1 MVISTASAIFGRV
14 PTRPRR
20 LWKVIETAKGQAM
33 DLCRLCQGF
42 SLHELARL
50 PGRTGNLDLTIA
62 RQNVAEGCRFCSLL
76 VTSVC
81 KGQLHP
87 ESERQ
92 MRIYI
97 QAISE
102 PDTGNGGHQ
111 RDGDLLINGLR
122 VFLAPATYLADGLE
136 PVAGSQATL
145 NVCADPE
152 SDAGTSGAVSGRYVG
167 HDPQSTTFAREVR
180 HWLDACSRG
189 HERCR
194 RSLSGGELPD
204 ARRSPLPTR
213 CVDVGSLGDGD
224 ALRLADTAGQTGAY
238 ATLSHRW
245 GADTALS
252 QTTTLNRA
260 ARADGFSASGL
271 PKTFRDAVDVARRLG
286 VRHLWIDSLCIIQG
300 EGGSDDWAREAGR
313 MAGYYQGSLVTLAA
327 AAEGGGLFEPGRT
340 SSRQF
345 GRRLVRLPFRD
356 RVGTPRGEFYVFP
369 AEPVA
374 PRFEAEVRDSALM
387 SRGWVFQEWMLS
399 RRIVYFAELGVYL
412 ECQSGQPRNSYGERL
427 AWPAGRAASGEFV
440 LKALVDFST
449 AGQEHGR
456 LWWDLVETYSALE
469 LSFPAKDRLLALS
482 GVLAEFSLARRAQ
495 LATPG
500 HDLYAS
506 GLWLSNLHQSLLWQQ
521 KHRPLPGAIARVRNM
536 PSWSWA
542 SFHGPVTWKI
552 LRGSQEVSN
561 LCEVLEIGDKSST
574 VGPDVVRTHAEADA
588 AITRIRLRCR
598 ALAVT
603 AWEEYI
609 PHELDRLP
617 VPISYATTDGVGLR
631 KVSLAPPA
639 SGGGTILSTRHLCGW
654 ASFEDAGFQ
663 NQRDFAD
670 GGETLA
676 LHMLS
681 SRALDGPIDRG
692 LFFRWQP
699 AHCVVLVRRVEGGEG
714 RLTEYRRIGM
724 GAL

>member
-1 MVISTASAIFGRV
+1 
-14 PTRPRR
+14 
-20 LWKVIETAKGQAM
+20 M

-50 PGRTGNLDLTIA
+50 PGCTGNLELTIA

-76 VTSVC
+76 VTSVR

-102 PDTGNGGHQ
+102 PHTGNGDHQ
-111 RDGDLLINGLR
+111 RDGALLINGLR
-122 VFLAPATYLADGLE
+122 VFLTPATYLADGLE

-145 NVCADPE
+145 NGGVNLLPHSNWGVSE

-167 HDPQSTTFAREVR
+167 HNPQSTNFAREVR

-252 QTTTLNRA
+252 QTTALNRA

-340 SSRQF
+340 SSRH
-345 GRRLVRLPFRD
+345 
-356 RVGTPRGEFYVFP
+356 
-369 AEPVA
+369 PVA

-387 SRGWVFQEWMLS
+387 SRGWMFQEWMLS
-399 RRIVYFAELGVYL
+399 RRIVYFAGLGVYL
-412 ECQSGQPRNSYGERL
+412 ECQSGQPRNSYGECL
-427 AWPAGRAASGEFV
+427 AWPAGRVASDEFA

-449 AGQEHGR
+449 AGQQHGR

-521 KHRPLPGAIARVRNM
+521 KHRPLPGATARVRNM

-542 SFHGPVTWKI
+542 SFQGPVTWKI
-552 LRGSQEVSN
+552 PRGSQEVSN

-574 VGPDVVRTHAEADA
+574 VGPDVVPTHVEADA

-603 AWEEYI
+603 AWEKYI
-609 PHELDRLP
+609 PHELDRPP

-639 SGGGTILSTRHLCGW
+639 SGGGTILSTRHVCGW

-676 LHMLS
+676 LHVLS

-714 RLTEYRRIGM
+714 GLPEYRRIGM
-724 GAL
+724 GALWDGPEPAVLNKADIRDLWLV

>member
-1 MVISTASAIFGRV
+1 
-14 PTRPRR
+14 
-20 LWKVIETAKGQAM
+20 M

-42 SLHELARL
+42 SLYELTRL

-62 RQNVAEGCRFCSLL
+62 RQNVAEGCRFCSPL
-76 VTSVC
+76 VTSVR

-102 PDTGNGGHQ
+102 PHTGNGDHQ
-111 RDGDLLINGLR
+111 RDGALLINGLR

-145 NVCADPE
+145 NVCADP
-152 SDAGTSGAVSGRYVG
+152 VSGRYVG
-167 HDPQSTTFAREVR
+167 HNPQSTNFAREVR

-252 QTTTLNRA
+252 QTTALNRA

-300 EGGSDDWAREAGR
+300 EGGSDDWAREASR

-369 AEPVA
+369 AEPRGAALRGRVA
-374 PRFEAEVRDSALM
+374 SDE
-387 SRGWVFQEWMLS
+387 
-399 RRIVYFAELGVYL
+399 FA
-412 ECQSGQPRNSYGERL
+412 
-427 AWPAGRAASGEFV
+427 

-521 KHRPLPGAIARVRNM
+521 KHRPLPGATARIRNM

-542 SFHGPVTWKI
+542 SFQGPVTWKI
-552 LRGSQEVSN
+552 LRGFREVSN

-603 AWEEYI
+603 AWEKYT

-639 SGGGTILSTRHLCGW
+639 SGGGTILSTRHVCGW

-676 LHMLS
+676 LHVLS

-714 RLTEYRRIGM
+714 GLPEYRRIGM
-724 GAL
+724 GALWDGPEPAVLNKADIRDLWLV